1 VPGGF
6 ALRERIMSTGRIVV
20 GVDGSEPSRDAL
32 RWASTQA
39 EATGTELVAV
49 AAWSY
54 PAAAYPTLAGYV
66 PVTNAADLESDTRAA
81 IGAVVK
87 DTLGDRKVTLSV
99 VEGHPA
105 NVIVDAAR
113 GASLVVVGCRGHGGF
128 VGALLGSVSQHVVAH
143 ATCPVVVI
151 RHPKEPHV

>member
-1 VPGGF
+1 
-6 ALRERIMSTGRIVV
+6 MSTGRIVV

-32 RWASTQA
+32 RWARTQA
-39 EATGTELVAV
+39 EATGAELVAV
-49 AAWSY
+49 AAWIY

-66 PVTNAADLESDTRAA
+66 PITDGTELGSETRSA
-81 IGAVVK
+81 IEAVLK
-87 DTLGDRKVTLSV
+87 DTLGDSPITLLV

-113 GASLVVVGCRGHGGF
+113 DASMVVVGCRGHGGF

-151 RHPKEPHV
+151 RHPKEPHA